1 MQNDIINENSNTL
14 IIAKKQR
21 IANDIDYLAALLHAR
36 YSRMAVEDRLNEL
49 SRLQNL
55 TDLYQAIYPEDEIT
69 DIGDFQ
75 RLCVFKLATEVY
87 GFRKYLSGSGVSLLD
102 WTLTHFQLENLKVL
116 LRALLTGRFFE
127 RLDRYIIYLPGELSL
142 DVKGLANASTIE
154 DFIYMMP
161 KGIFQECMDK
171 ALKLYGDY
179 KKPFFFEAALD
190 STYFKELVSR
200 VYSLPD
206 KDKESIKS
214 IICQEI
220 DIFHLMLIIRG
231 RFIYNL
237 PSDMFKPL
245 HIDGTRLPKRFFN
258 AMIGDPDILSLADRI
273 EHRVIDRLPIELGKT
288 EEGRGAD
295 ISLLEQQAWRRFYR
309 LSNQAFRGSHMGLGA
324 VMGYIGI
331 RRIEITNLITISEG
345 IRNNALPETT
355 RRRLITKTDS
365 EVAYV

>member
-1 MQNDIINENSNTL
+1 MQTAIINENSDTL

-21 IANDIDYLAALLHAR
+21 IANDLDYLTALLHAR
-36 YSRMAVEDRLNEL
+36 YGKMAVEDRLIEL
-49 SRLQNL
+49 SRLQSL
-55 TDLYQAIYPEDEIT
+55 TELYQTIYPDEEIA

-75 RLCVFKLATEVY
+75 RLCVFNLASEIY
-87 GFRKYLSGSGVSLLD
+87 NFRKYLSGPGVSLLN
-102 WTLTHFQLENLKVL
+102 WILTHFQLENLKVL
-116 LRALLTGRFFE
+116 LRTFLTGRFLE

-142 DVKGLANASTIE
+142 DVKNLANASTID

-161 KGIFQECMDK
+161 KGIFQDCMNK
-171 ALKLYGDY
+171 ALRLYGDY
-179 KKPFFFEAALD
+179 KKPFFFEATLD
-190 STYFKELVSR
+190 NAYFSELLRHVN
-200 VYSLPD
+200 SLSD

-214 IICQEI
+214 LICQEI
-220 DIFHLMLIIRG
+220 DIFHLMLIVRG

-237 PSDMFKPL
+237 SSDLFKPF

-258 AMIGDPDILSLADRI
+258 AMIGDPDILSLANRI
-273 EHRVIDRLPIELGKT
+273 EHRIIDRLPIEFGKT

-331 RRIEITNLITISEG
+331 RRIEIANLITISEG

-365 EVAYV
+365 EVVYV